1 MFLTAI
7 FILLLLMN
15 CLTEYLLNKM
25 MLTMNVLE
33 KKNIFYHTVCAIL
46 RIAWVTIGTWYSL
59 SLPIFFIG
67 LFILLYL
74 NVIPYANRRLVM
86 NNFTMIIYLL
96 YISLFMLVVGC
107 MGLIGITFTRLIQD
121 STYRMILLNTT
132 FLFHNLISFLLL
144 RFRPTF
150 LWKEDFDRLKVM
162 IYTRFLFICALYHML
177 DAILLTMYH
186 AIYIN
191 YLLLTSGDILI
202 LILMFMFLS
211 YNHIFVKSELMK
223 KEYEE
228 SEILVAQQYFQKQSL
243 KQLSEFDP
251 LTSAYNRREICS
263 IMQERMKHNQ
273 NFTCV
278 FIDLDGL
285 KRMNDTYGHSF
296 GDLML
301 KRFADAAIQAL
312 DEKGSLA
319 RIGGDEFLLVF
330 FNQDV
335 VYVEQC
341 VKQLQITLLSN
352 VDEKEKISF
361 SYGISYGEKSVDDY
375 ITSADEKM
383 YACKNRKR
391 SESI

>member
-1 MFLTAI
+1 MLLTAI

-15 CLTEYLLNKM
+15 FLTEYLLNKM

-33 KKNIFYHTVCAIL
+33 KKNIFYHALCAVL
-46 RIAWVTIGTWYSL
+46 RIAWVSLGTWYSL

-67 LFILLYL
+67 LSLLLYL
-74 NVIPYANRRLVM
+74 NVLPYKNRRLLM
-86 NNFTMIIYLL
+86 NNFNMIIYLL

-107 MGLIGITFTRLIQD
+107 MGLMGITFTQLIQD
-121 STYRMILLNTT
+121 TWYRMILLNTT
-132 FLFHNLISFLLL
+132 FLFYNLISFLLL
-144 RFRPTF
+144 RYRPGF

-162 IYTRFLFICALYHML
+162 IYTRFLFICLLYHML
-177 DAILLTMYH
+177 DAVLLTMYH
-186 AIYIN
+186 GEYIN
-191 YLLLTSGDILI
+191 YLLLTSGDVLI

-228 SEILVAQQYFQKQSL
+228 SEILVAQQYFEKQSL
-243 KQLSEFDP
+243 KQLSEYDS
-251 LTSAYNRREICS
+251 LTSAFNRREICS
-263 IMQERMKHNQ
+263 IMEERMKHHQ
-273 NFTCV
+273 DFTCV

-285 KRMNDTYGHSF
+285 KRMNDTYGHSY
-296 GDLML
+296 GDEML

-330 FNQDV
+330 FNQNV
-335 VYVEQC
+335 SYVEKC
-341 VKQLQITLLSN
+341 IRQLQIDLLAPLE
-352 VDEKEKISF
+352 EKAKIYF
-361 SYGISYGEKSVDDY
+361 SYGIASKEQSVEDY

-383 YACKNRKR
+383 YVCKNRKR
-391 SESI
+391 SDRV